1 MNLHSFSVPQVIRI
15 LGQVNRW
22 LDKAQEHAEQKKFDL
37 SVLLGS
43 RLAPDQYHFTRQI
56 QSMSDGAKGMAA
68 RLVGEEPPSFPDTE
82 TTVAELRARVDKTIA
97 YLKGLKPEQFDGASE
112 RRVTLSFLPGKYML
126 GVEYLMELA
135 LPNFYFHAASA
146 YAILRHNGVDVGKRD
161 FLGDITLR
169 DL

>member
-1 MNLHSFSVPQVIRI
+1 MNLHGFSVPQVIRT

-22 LDKAQEHAEQKKFDL
+22 LDKAQAHAEQKKFEP

-43 RLAPDQYHFTRQI
+43 RLAPDQYHFTKQV
-56 QSMSDGAKGMAA
+56 QVLADNAKGMAA
-68 RLVGEEPPSFPDTE
+68 RLVGEEPPAFPDTE

-97 YLKGLKPEQFDGASE
+97 YLKGLKPEQFEGSSE
-112 RRVTLSFLPGKYML
+112 RRVTLPFLPGKYMT
-126 GVEYLMELA
+126 GADYLFEFA

-146 YAILRHNGVDVGKRD
+146 YAILRHNGVDLGKRD

>member
-1 MNLHSFSVPQVIRI
+1 MNLHSISLPQVIRT

-43 RLAPDQYHFTRQI
+43 RLAPDQYNFTRQV

-68 RLVGEEPPSFPDTE
+68 RLIGEESPSFPDTE
-82 TTVAELRARVDKTIA
+82 TTVAELRARVDKTVA

-126 GVEYLMELA
+126 GVEYLVELA

-146 YAILRHNGVDVGKRD
+146 YAILRHNGVDLGKRD